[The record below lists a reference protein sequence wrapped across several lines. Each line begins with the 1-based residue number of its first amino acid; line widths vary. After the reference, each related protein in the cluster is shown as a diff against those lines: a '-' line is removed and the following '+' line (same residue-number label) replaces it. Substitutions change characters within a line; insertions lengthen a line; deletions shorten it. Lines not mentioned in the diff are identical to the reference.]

1 MMWGCNYFPFAG
13 GWSGGYFP
21 GGIFSL
27 LIWGLVVGL
36 IVYLV
41 VRLIKT
47 QTHPSNGSSQDRTD
61 SLSILKSRYARGEIS
76 QEEFIKMKQ
85 LLMEP

>member
-1 MMWGCNYFPFAG
+1 MWGCNYFPFSG

-27 LIWGLVVGL
+27 LIWGLVIGL

-41 VRLIKT
+41 VRLT
-47 QTHPSNGSSQDRTD
+47 RTPMHHANGSSRDRTD

-76 QEEFIKMKQ
+76 EEEFIKMKQ
-85 LLMEP
+85 LLLEP